1 MRESTI
7 ERAVCAYAK
16 SKGCITMKLS
26 GQNQKGQPD
35 RMFLFSGRVLFV
47 EFKAPGKKP
56 TALQARWLDRLS
68 EHTFHTACCDDIEA
82 GKRLIDLL
90 TTPWQ

>member
-7 ERAVCAYAK
+7 EQAVCAYAK
-16 SKGCITMKLS
+16 AKGCLSLKLA

-35 RMFLFSGRVLFV
+35 RMFLYQGRVLFI
-47 EFKAPGKKP
+47 EFKAPGKRP

-68 EHTFHTACCDDIEA
+68 DHTFHTACCDDIEA
-82 GKRLIDLL
+82 GKRLINLI
-90 TTPWQ
+90 TETWQ